1 MTQEPLSPDQQAV
14 RQLLVEARHEAPMPP
29 EVVARLDEAL
39 ASLVAERSAADEPAA
54 VAPVV
59 DLAARRRRRRAS
71 LVLAA
76 AAAAVV
82 VAGVAGPRMMQGGG
96 DSASV
101 DAGADSSF
109 GGSALVEEDSP
120 EQAPSPGATTD
131 DLQRDTGGEAY
142 ATRDRLAAVSSDT
155 AARDL
160 RRVRDRPRVR
170 AQAPVPLTAGEVACA
185 GGAAAVRDRVV
196 VPITWD
202 GVPAVASF
210 AAPRDGRQLVEV
222 TTCEGDSP
230 VTAVW
235 LTAR

>member
-14 RQLLVEARHEAPMPP
+14 RQLLGEARHEAPMPP
-29 EVVARLDEAL
+29 EVVARLDETL
-39 ASLVAERSAADEPAA
+39 ASLVAERSPADVAAA

-71 LVLAA
+71 LVL

-142 ATRDRLAAVSSDT
+142 TARDRLAAVSSDT

-160 RRVRDRPRVR
+160 RRVRDRREVR
-170 AQAPVPLTAGEVACA
+170 AQATGPLTAEEVACA
-185 GGAAAVRDRVV
+185 GGADAVRDRLV

-222 TTCEGDSP
+222 TTCEGDGP